1 MILTVTL
8 NAAIDKRYVLPAF
21 DKGEVNRV
29 VSCRSVPGGKGLN
42 VSKAASKAGADVLAT
57 GFVGGHA
64 GEAITGGLEDYNV
77 DEEFMR
83 VPGESRSCVNIWEED
98 RGCQTELLEPGI
110 TIAPE
115 DFDRFV
121 DKFEQLAQ
129 NADVAVMSGS
139 LPSGLAQDSYGRLIE
154 AARRAGCR
162 VVLDTSG
169 QTLIEGIKA
178 KPDLIKPNADEIRML
193 TGSGDLSLPGLI
205 EAAKKVRGQGVDRI
219 VISLGSEGS
228 VLVCGEGVY
237 RAVVPKIDAVNTVG
251 CGDTMTAGLAIGLEQ
266 ELSPEETLRMASAIS
281 AASAMSD
288 ETGMFCTEDYEELLP
303 QIRIERLSD

>member
-29 VSCRSVPGGKGLN
+29 VSCRAVPGGKGLN

-154 AARRAGCR
+154 AA
-162 VVLDTSG
+162 
-169 QTLIEGIKA
+169 
-178 KPDLIKPNADEIRML
+178 
-193 TGSGDLSLPGLI
+193 
-205 EAAKKVRGQGVDRI
+205 KKVRGQGVDRI

>member
-1 MILTVTL
+1 
-8 NAAIDKRYVLPAF
+8 
-21 DKGEVNRV
+21 
-29 VSCRSVPGGKGLN
+29 
-42 VSKAASKAGADVLAT
+42 
-57 GFVGGHA
+57 
-64 GEAITGGLEDYNV
+64 
-77 DEEFMR
+77 
-83 VPGESRSCVNIWEED
+83 
-98 RGCQTELLEPGI
+98 
-110 TIAPE
+110 
-115 DFDRFV
+115 
-121 DKFEQLAQ
+121 
-129 NADVAVMSGS
+129 MSGS